1 MGYPGESSAMAH
13 GGAAGVAVPG
23 MATAAMAPGTLII
36 TDTTELT
43 GAEVEAEVSWLRVA
57 TT

>member
-1 MGYPGESSAMAH
+1 VNLQQWPMAERR
-13 GGAAGVAVPG
+13 AGVAVPG